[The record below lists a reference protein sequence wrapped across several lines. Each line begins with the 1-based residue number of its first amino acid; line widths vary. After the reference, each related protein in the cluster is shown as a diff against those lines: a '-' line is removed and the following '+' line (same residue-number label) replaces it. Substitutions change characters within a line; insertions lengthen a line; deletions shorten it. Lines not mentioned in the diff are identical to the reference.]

1 MSRITTIADR
11 IKRMFVLGYKQF
23 QDPYY
28 QGVAAQ
34 VAFFFMLSIVPTL
47 ILLSQLLSFIRLS
60 TDTISEYLHIEI
72 TADFIGRIESL
83 FSFEPQTGTN
93 IVLLIAAI
101 WAASRLQFILM
112 RVANYMLTDG
122 EDSGD
127 FIKDRGRSLVTMLLT
142 IFVMVVMVVVLVY
155 GQVVI
160 NFLADKF
167 MMRSAL
173 EVVWRYLRWPVTAGL
188 YLLLISFNYYVLP
201 HSRSRFRDVLPGGI
215 FCSLGM
221 LVVTMAYSA
230 YTNYAVNR
238 HIIYGSMASF
248 AALMFWF
255 YFISW
260 VLILGILFNKVWGDT
275 KKLNDIEKA

>member
-1 MSRITTIADR
+1 MVRQVFER
-11 IKRMFVLGYKQF
+11 IKNMFILGYRQL

-28 QGVAAQ
+28 HGVAAQ
-34 VAFFFMLSIVPTL
+34 VAFFFMLSIVPAL
-47 ILLSQLLSFIRLS
+47 ILFSQLLSFVHIS
-60 TDTISEYLHIEI
+60 TDTISEYLEIEI
-72 TADFIGRIESL
+72 TQDFIGRIEYL

-93 IVLLIAAI
+93 IMLLLAAI

-127 FIKDRGRSLVTMLLT
+127 FLKDRGRSLITMLLT
-142 IFVMVVMVVVLVY
+142 IFVMVVMVLVLVY

-167 MMRSAL
+167 MIKSAL
-173 EVVWRYLRWPVTAGL
+173 DVAWRYLRWPVTAGL

-201 HSRSRFRDVLPGGI
+201 HSRSRFKDVLPGGV

-221 LVVTMAYSA
+221 LVVTMVYSA

-238 HIIYGSMASF
+238 NIIYGSMASF

-260 VLILGILFNKVWGDT
+260 VMILGILVNKVWSDT
-275 KKLNDIEKA
+275 KRRSDTEKH

>member
-1 MSRITTIADR
+1 MNTIKAIADR
-11 IKRMFVLGYKQF
+11 IKRMFILGYKQF

-28 QGVAAQ
+28 HGVAAQ
-34 VAFFFMLSIVPTL
+34 VAFFFMLSIVPAM
-47 ILLSQLLSFIRLS
+47 ILFSQLLSFVHLS
-60 TDTISEYLHIEI
+60 TDTISEYLDIEI
-72 TADFIGRIESL
+72 TQDFIKRIESL

-93 IVLLIAAI
+93 ILLLIAAI

-127 FIKDRGRSLVTMLLT
+127 FIKDRGRSLITMLLT

-167 MMRSAL
+167 MIKSAL
-173 EVVWRYLRWPVTAGL
+173 DVVWRYLRWPVAAGL

-201 HSRSRFRDVLPGGI
+201 HSRSRFIDVLPGGI

-221 LVVTMAYSA
+221 LVVTMAYSS
-230 YTNYAVNR
+230 YTNYAVSRN
-238 HIIYGSMASF
+238 IIYGSMASF

-275 KKLNDIEKA
+275 KKTTDRVKA